1 MEASMKM
8 PKYEAYRD
16 SGIEWL
22 GDIPVSWSLLA
33 NKHIFRLKKKQVGKR
48 SNEYDLLS
56 LTLKGVI
63 KRDMEN
69 PEGKFPAEFDTY
81 QEVQC
86 GDFVFCLFDV
96 EETPRTVGL
105 SSFNGMI
112 TGAYTVFE
120 PNDNFDNR
128 FLYYFYLNL
137 DAKKRLKPLYRGL
150 RNTIPKDS
158 FLSFKTFVP
167 PREQQ
172 TLIANFLDKKTTQID
187 EAIAIKEQQISL
199 LKERKQIII
208 QKAVTQGLD
217 PNVPMKDSSVDWI
230 GAIPEHWD
238 IVPLKRLLAEP
249 LKYGANESGY
259 AYHPELPR
267 YIRITDFSGE
277 GKLNDEKK
285 LSLPWGIAKD
295 YLLKDGD
302 ILLARSGATVG
313 KSYQFRTSMSE
324 DANYCFA
331 GYLIKATHDPLK
343 ITSEFL
349 NLFLNSDCFQ
359 AWKSLIFNKATIEN
373 IGADKYSVL
382 PIVVPKI
389 EEQKEIFNRVC
400 DLSEPIDGAI
410 AVHQQQ
416 INKLKE
422 YKTTLIN
429 SAVTGKIKVTPE
441 MAGLDG
447 NAQNTVEAPAE

>member
-1 MEASMKM
+1 MESLALM
-8 PKYEAYRD
+8 PKYEDYVD
-16 SGIEWL
+16 SGVEWL
-22 GDIPVSWSLLA
+22 GDIPASWSLLA

-56 LTLKGVI
+56 LTLRGVI

-86 GDFVFCLFDV
+86 GDFIFCLFDV

-105 SSFNGMI
+105 SPFNGMI

-167 PREQQ
+167 PHEQQ
-172 TLIANFLDKKTTQID
+172 TRIANFLDQKTAQID

-208 QKAVTQGLD
+208 QQAVTQGLD
-217 PNVPMKDSSVDWI
+217 PNVPMKDSGVDWI
-230 GAIPEHWD
+230 GKIPAHWEVKQSRFLFRVVRRSD
-238 IVPLKRLLAEP
+238 RR
-249 LKYGANESGY
+249 G
-259 AYHPELPR
+259 
-267 YIRITDFSGE
+267 
-277 GKLNDEKK
+277 DE
-285 LSLPWGIAKD
+285 I
-295 YLLKDGD
+295 
-302 ILLARSGATVG
+302 
-313 KSYQFRTSMSE
+313 
-324 DANYCFA
+324 
-331 GYLIKATHDPLK
+331 
-343 ITSEFL
+343 
-349 NLFLNSDCFQ
+349 
-359 AWKSLIFNKATIEN
+359 
-373 IGADKYSVL
+373 KYSVTQARGL
-382 PIVVPKI
+382 VPTDEMTENSTQAESFDSFQLCHQGDLVLNKYKAHLGVFWKAPDRGIITNNYTVFSPLSNVSSKYFELLFHTPVYVSIFRTLVYGVTEGMSPLYTNDFYNMRSIVPPFDEQLQI
-389 EEQKEIFNRVC
+389 ESYVADVENRY
-400 DLSEPIDGAI
+400 SEAFSSLQNQ
-410 AVHQQQ
+410 VSSF
-416 INKLKE
+416 KE

-429 SAVTGKIKVTPE
+429 SAVTGKIKITPE
-441 MAGLDG
+441 M
-447 NAQNTVEAPAE
+447 VEQ